1 MPNRWVVH
9 VSSGWVV
16 GWHGEV
22 PYDPSL
28 SIRSTAPN
36 PAEQTATVSVDVDSQ
51 FLGLGDDELYASHEL
66 AWLDEGLAVFVSHD
80 LNAYGGST
88 RLITSDG
95 VESIHRR
102 ALKSKE
108 RMHLLLEGSV
118 LTTPDASFKHTFAI
132 SNLDSPDGEYR
143 VRIRTSIAEDGGL
156 GPKPPRTVVHRI
168 AKDTGQSEIISEGK
182 GPGWALFGPQGALFV
197 ETGGSVRRWSDA
209 ADDSPEATL
218 EGLHLTMPIP
228 TQPCDSCG

>member
-1 MPNRWVVH
+1 MGR
-9 VSSGWVV
+9 
-16 GWHGEV
+16 HGET

-28 SIRSTAPN
+28 SIRSTAPD

-51 FLGLGDDELYASHEL
+51 FLGLGDAELDASHEL

-88 RLITSDG
+88 RLITRDG
-95 VESIHRR
+95 VESIHRQ
-102 ALKSKE
+102 ALKSKD

-132 SNLDSPDGEYR
+132 SNLDSSDGQYQ
-143 VRIRTSIAEDGGL
+143 VRIRTSIAESRGS
-156 GPKPPRTVVHRI
+156 GPKPPWTVVKRI
-168 AKDTGQSEIISEGK
+168 DKDTGHSEIISEGK
-182 GPGWALFGPQGALFV
+182 GPGWALFGPRGALFV
-197 ETGGSVRRWSDA
+197 ETGGSVRRWADA

-218 EGLHLTMPIP
+218 EGLHLTMPLP
-228 TQPCDSCG
+228 TQPCDTCG